1 MLMKFVWISLIKP
14 DVSKTFSINFFGYD
28 VNIILKHVMFKH
40 ATNNIRKLVSLAQ
53 VVEQLNQ

>member
-1 MLMKFVWISLIKP
+1 MEFVLISLIKP

-28 VNIILKHVMFKH
+28 VNIILKH